1 MRSRF
6 WCILLSAALVFVFS
20 GCAEKQVKT
29 VEMDKQAAAE
39 TETAAVKQSAP
50 AQEAPAAEK
59 VASARPA
66 AESGMTAAD
75 DEKAAAAKAEKKGI
89 TGDTYVVKKGD
100 CLWRIAGQMDIYG
113 DTYMWPIIY
122 DANKKKIKNPNLIYP
137 GQKLK
142 IPREGVSMDAVKK
155 ARKKAGASKPYA
167 PPADAKAPV
176 S

>member
-6 WCILLSAALVFVFS
+6 LCILLSAALVFVFS

-29 VEMDKQAAAE
+29 VEMDKQAAVEKESA
-39 TETAAVKQSAP
+39 TVKQSAT
-50 AQEAPAAEK
+50 AQEAPAAET
-59 VASARPA
+59 VASARP
-66 AESGMTAAD
+66 AAD

-100 CLWRIAGQMDIYG
+100 CLWRIAGCSDVYG
-113 DTYMWPIIY
+113 DPYMWPIIY

-142 IPREGVSMDAVKK
+142 IPRDGVSMDAVKK
-155 ARKKAGASKPYA
+155 ARKKAGAPKPYT